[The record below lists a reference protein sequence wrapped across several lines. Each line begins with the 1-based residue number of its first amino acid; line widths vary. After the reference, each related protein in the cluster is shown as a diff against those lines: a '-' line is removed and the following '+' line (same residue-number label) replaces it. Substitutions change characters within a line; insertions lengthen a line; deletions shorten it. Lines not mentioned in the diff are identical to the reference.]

1 MSARYDRIGRSYD
14 ATRGEDPRIAA
25 QIWAALGDAETVL
38 NVGAGTGHYEPRD
51 RAVTAVEPSPVM
63 RAQRPPGSA
72 PAIDAAAGALP
83 FADGAFDAAMAILS
97 DHHWPDHEAGL
108 RELRRV
114 ARRAVLLQWDS
125 TGREAFWLARDYMPR
140 WALDVPPLREAMAAL
155 GPARFEVVPIPHDC
169 RDGFL
174 MAYWRRPEAYL
185 DPVVRANISVFAL
198 MPDDE
203 EEALVEALRADLE
216 TRRLAGAQRGDPR
229 GGVARPG
236 LSARRRGMR
245 VAELRRRRAAA
256 QLLVPGERA
265 AADVVRRLLAVQAQD
280 PRAARVALRA
290 RGAERV
296 DESAL
301 VTTWL
306 LRGTLHLVAVEDLG
320 WLHALTGALVRPQT
334 ERRLAEL
341 GAAPARALRVI
352 ERALAD
358 GPRSRADL
366 ADRLR
371 AAGLAAEGQIVPH
384 LLGLAASRG
393 TLVLVGDA
401 YALTADVVPAARA
414 LPDRDAALAELAR
427 RYLRGHGP
435 ATPDDLAAWSGL
447 GLGDA
452 RRGFAAIAVELA
464 DAGGRS
470 GLRDAPEPP
479 RRLPPRLLPAFD
491 PYLLG
496 WRDRG
501 FAVDA
506 AHARDVHPGGGI
518 IRAVAL
524 VNGRAAG
531 TWKRGRGGIEVAPFA
546 PLPARVAAA
555 LAREAERIEGSERRH

>member
-1 MSARYDRIGRSYD
+1 
-14 ATRGEDPRIAA
+14 
-25 QIWAALGDAETVL
+25 
-38 NVGAGTGHYEPRD
+38 
-51 RAVTAVEPSPVM
+51 
-63 RAQRPPGSA
+63 
-72 PAIDAAAGALP
+72 
-83 FADGAFDAAMAILS
+83 
-97 DHHWPDHEAGL
+97 
-108 RELRRV
+108 
-114 ARRAVLLQWDS
+114 
-125 TGREAFWLARDYMPR
+125 
-140 WALDVPPLREAMAAL
+140 
-155 GPARFEVVPIPHDC
+155 
-169 RDGFL
+169 

-393 TLVLVGDA
+393 TLVLAGDA
-401 YALTADVVPAARA
+401 YALTADVAPAARA
-414 LPDRDAALAELAR
+414 APDRDAALAELAR

-452 RRGFAAIAVELA
+452 RRGFTAIAGLA
-464 DAGGRS
+464 DAGGR
-470 GLRDAPEPP
+470 APA
-479 RRLPPRLLPAFD
+479 RRARPAAPAPAAAAPGVRPVPARLARPRLRRRRRARAGRP
-491 PYLLG
+491 PG
-496 WRDRG
+496 RRD
-501 FAVDA
+501 
-506 AHARDVHPGGGI
+506 HP
-518 IRAVAL
+518 R
-524 VNGRAAG
+524 GRAG
-531 TWKRGRGGIEVAPFA
+531 QRPRGRDLE
-546 PLPARVAAA
+546 ARARRHRGSRRSAAA
-555 LAREAERIEGSERRH
+555 GAGRRRARAREAERIEGSELRH

>member
-1 MSARYDRIGRSYD
+1 
-14 ATRGEDPRIAA
+14 
-25 QIWAALGDAETVL
+25 
-38 NVGAGTGHYEPRD
+38 
-51 RAVTAVEPSPVM
+51 
-63 RAQRPPGSA
+63 
-72 PAIDAAAGALP
+72 
-83 FADGAFDAAMAILS
+83 
-97 DHHWPDHEAGL
+97 
-108 RELRRV
+108 
-114 ARRAVLLQWDS
+114 
-125 TGREAFWLARDYMPR
+125 
-140 WALDVPPLREAMAAL
+140 
-155 GPARFEVVPIPHDC
+155 
-169 RDGFL
+169 
-174 MAYWRRPEAYL
+174 
-185 DPVVRANISVFAL
+185 
-198 MPDDE
+198 
-203 EEALVEALRADLE
+203 
-216 TRRLAGAQRGDPR
+216 
-229 GGVARPG
+229 
-236 LSARRRGMR
+236 MR

-256 QLLVPGERA
+256 QLLVPGERD
-265 AADVVRRLLAVQAQD
+265 AADVARRLLAVQAQD
-280 PRAARVALRA
+280 PRAARVALRT

-341 GAAPARALRVI
+341 GVAPARALRVI

-358 GPRSRADL
+358 GPLARADL

-371 AAGLAAEGQIVPH
+371 AAGLATEGQIVPH

-393 TLVLVGDA
+393 TLVLAGGA
-401 YALTADVVPAARA
+401 YALTADVAPAARA
-414 LPDRDAALAELAR
+414 APDRDAALAELAR

-452 RRGFAAIAVELA
+452 RRGFAAIA
-464 DAGGRS
+464 G
-470 GLRDAPEPP
+470 GLRDVPDPP

-506 AHARDVHPGGGI
+506 AHTRDVHPGGGI

-531 TWKRGRGGIEVAPFA
+531 TWKRGRGGIEIAPFA

-555 LAREAERIEGSERRH
+555 LRREAERIEGAELRH